1 MALGMLFS
9 SDATS
14 MFRIDQKEPDCGSPF
29 IWNLDVYVYIVL
41 Q

>member
-1 MALGMLFS
+1 MILGMLFS

-14 MFRIDQKEPDCGSPF
+14 TFGIDQKEPDCGSPF
-29 IWNLDVYVYIVL
+29 IWNLDVYVHRVL